1 MSVTVGPRF
10 YDDPSNPLW
19 NGLLAYYTADNTPDD
34 ALGVYDGTLVNGAT
48 YGTGIIN
55 NCFSLDGVNDYV
67 SVGSRQIFNNT
78 QSFTFSCWVNA
89 DQILN
94 RILITNADTLVS
106 GANLSIWSDGVS
118 RKLAL
123 IGGNGSGNQTFGNT
137 SLSISTWYQLV
148 ITHAPYDGI
157 NPNVNFYVNG
167 SFDGSGIFDA
177 GTSSLVINQYIGT
190 NSTNTGYF
198 KGRLD
203 EIAIWQR
210 VLTSTEVTELY
221 NSGTGLQ
228 YPN

>member
-1 MSVTVGPRF
+1 MGVIVQGGKTVIGSRVFGPTTN
-10 YDDPSNPLW
+10 SLW
-19 NGLLAYYTADNTPDD
+19 NGLLAYYTADNTPND
-34 ALGVYDGTLVNGAT
+34 ALGTYNGTLVGGTT

-55 NCFSLDGVNDYV
+55 NGFSFDGVNDYI

-78 QSFTFSCWVNA
+78 QSFTFSCWMNA
-89 DQILN
+89 DQIRN
-94 RILITNADTLVS
+94 RMLITNADTLDG

-167 SFDGSGIFDA
+167 SVDGSGIFDA
-177 GTSSLVINQYIGT
+177 GTSSVVINQYIGT
-190 NSTNTGYF
+190 NSTNAGYF
-198 KGRLD
+198 KGHLD
-203 EIAIWQR
+203 EIAI
-210 VLTSTEVTELY
+210 
-221 NSGTGLQ
+221 
-228 YPN
+228 